1 MSTRTLIILD
11 GVGLRQE
18 ADANALAAARTPT
31 LDGLLQCFPH
41 SRIATSGLAVGLPEG
56 QMGNSEV
63 GHMNLGAGRVVYQ
76 NLTRIDRAIATGEF
90 AANSPLLDLVDGARR
105 RGGAVHLLGLLSPGG
120 VHSHSEQILAAC
132 RVLAERGIE
141 RFYVHAFLDGRDTPP
156 KSAQASL
163 DALQAELA
171 GLGRGRVA
179 SLIGRYYAMD
189 RDNRWQRIEAAY
201 RLIVEGRAEFH
212 AASPD
217 EALSAAY
224 ARGESD
230 EFVRATAIGPAVRVA
245 EEDALIFMNFRPD
258 RARQLCQALVDPEFD
273 GFARPKLI
281 DKQRLLTL
289 TRYSDRLDG
298 PCAYAPQA
306 IANSLGEYLAALGK
320 TQLRIAETEKYA
332 HVTFFFNG
340 GREQPFAGEQRILIP
355 SPSVA
360 SYDLQPQMSAP
371 QLTEQLVQAIHS
383 QQFDLIVCN
392 YANGDMV
399 GHTGNFAAAVQAV
412 EALDACLAEVVE
424 ATLAA
429 GGECLISADHGN
441 VEQMCDAAS
450 GQAHTAHTLNPVPL
464 ILVSGRA
471 GHFALR
477 DGRLCDIAPTLLE
490 LMGLPVPAQMDGR
503 SLLVAG

>member
-355 SPSVA
+355 SPNVA

-371 QLTEQLVQAIHS
+371 ELTEQLVQAIRS
-383 QQFDLIVCN
+383 QTFDLIVCN

-399 GHTGNFAAAVQAV
+399 GHTGSFAAAVQAV
-412 EALDACLAEVVE
+412 EALDACLAEGGE
-424 ATLAA
+424 ATPAA
-429 GGECLISADHGN
+429 GGECPVRADHGN
-441 VEQMCDAAS
+441 VEQMLDAAS

-490 LMGLPVPAQMDGR
+490 LMGLPVPAEMDGR
-503 SLLVAG
+503 SLLVAC

>member
-1 MSTRTLIILD
+1 MTTRSLIILD
-11 GVGLRQE
+11 GIGLRQE
-18 ADANALAAARTPT
+18 AEANAFAAARTPT
-31 LDGLLQCFPH
+31 LDALFAHYPH

-76 NLTRIDRAIATGEF
+76 SLTRIDQAIAAGEF
-90 AANSPLLDLVDGARR
+90 AANPPLLELLDGARR

-120 VHSHSEQILAAC
+120 VHSHAEQIAAAC
-132 RVLAERGIE
+132 RVLAERGIQ

-156 KSAQASL
+156 KSAQASIA
-163 DALQAELA
+163 ALEGELA
-171 GLGRGRVA
+171 ALGKGRIA

-189 RDNRWQRIEAAY
+189 RDNRWERIAAAHG
-201 RLIVEGRAEFH
+201 LIVDGRGEFH
-212 AASPD
+212 APSA
-217 EALSAAY
+217 EQGLQAAY

-230 EFVRATAIGPAVRVA
+230 EFVRATVIGHPVRVA
-245 EEDALIFMNFRPD
+245 AEDALIFMNFRPD
-258 RARQLCQALVDPEFD
+258 RARQLCQALIEPEFD
-273 GFARPKLI
+273 GFARRQLI

-289 TRYSDRLDG
+289 TRYSERLDG
-298 PCAYAPQA
+298 PCAFPPQA
-306 IANSLGEYLAALGK
+306 LDNSLGEYLAALGK

-340 GREQPFAGEQRILIP
+340 GREQPFAGEERILIP
-355 SPSVA
+355 SPNVA

-371 QLTEQLVQAIHS
+371 ELTDQLVQAI
-383 QQFDLIVCN
+383 QGQAFDLIVCN

-399 GHTGNFAAAVQAV
+399 GHTGSFAAAVRAV
-412 EALDACLAEVVE
+412 EALDGCLARVVE

-441 VEQMCDAAS
+441 VEQMCDAES

-471 GHFALR
+471 GQFRLR

-490 LMGLPVPAQMDGR
+490 LMGLAVPAEMDGR
-503 SLLVAG
+503 SLLVSG

>member
-1 MSTRTLIILD
+1 
-11 GVGLRQE
+11 
-18 ADANALAAARTPT
+18 
-31 LDGLLQCFPH
+31 
-41 SRIATSGLAVGLPEG
+41 
-56 QMGNSEV
+56 MGNSEV

-76 NLTRIDRAIATGEF
+76 SLTRIDRAIATGEF
-90 AANSPLLDLVDGARR
+90 AANPALLHLVDGARR
-105 RGGAVHLLGLLSPGG
+105 RGGAVHLFGLLSPGG
-120 VHSHSEQILAAC
+120 VHSHCEQILAAC
-132 RVLAERGIE
+132 RVLAQRGIE

-156 KSAQASL
+156 KSAGPFIAQ
-163 DALQAELA
+163 LQAELDA
-171 GLGRGRVA
+171 LGKGRIA

-189 RDNRWQRIEAAY
+189 RDKRWERIEAAY

-212 AASPD
+212 AATAD

-224 ARGESD
+224 GRGESD
-230 EFVRATAIGPAVRVA
+230 EFVRASAIGPAVQVA
-245 EEDALIFMNFRPD
+245 DEDALIFMNFRPD
-258 RARQLCQALVDPEFD
+258 RARQLCQALIDPEFD
-273 GFARPKLI
+273 GFVRPRLI

-289 TRYSDRLDG
+289 TRYADRLDG
-298 PCAYAPQA
+298 PCAFAPQP
-306 IANSLGEYLAALGK
+306 IANSLGEYLAGLGK

-340 GREQPFAGEQRILIP
+340 GREQPFAGEERILIP
-355 SPSVA
+355 SPNVA

-371 QLTEQLVQAIHS
+371 ELTEKLVRAIRSQA
-383 QQFDLIVCN
+383 FDLIVCN

-399 GHTGNFAAAVQAV
+399 GHTGSFAAAVQAV

-441 VEQMCDAAS
+441 VEQMLDAES

-471 GHFALR
+471 GQFALR
-477 DGRLCDIAPTLLE
+477 DGRLCDIAPTLLA
-490 LMGLPVPAQMDGR
+490 LMDLPVPAEMDGQ
-503 SLLVAG
+503 SLLVSG